1 MEPAKTPLQR
11 AADLAGT
18 PTALA
23 KKIGRRQST
32 VWEWMQRG
40 WPAPDACQA
49 IAEAVDNQVTEDE
62 LLKSAAELKKAA
74 REAAQQSAA

>member
-1 MEPAKTPLQR
+1 MDVESPLQK
-11 AADLAGT
+11 AARIAGT

-32 VWEWMQRG
+32 MWEWMQRG

-62 LLKSAAELKKAA
+62 LLKSAADMKKAA
-74 REAAQQSAA
+74 RAAQQDAAA